1 MVLNI
6 SPIRKPS
13 KRMTAVTAIATKDG
27 ISVYSKRPWILSLD
41 ANNIEYTLQIKMPLL
56 RTSSELVDGDCD
68 KFNL

>member
-41 ANNIEYTLQIKMPLL
+41 ANNIENTLQMKNAPSADLL
-56 RTSSELVDGDCD
+56 RVSRWRL
-68 KFNL
+68 